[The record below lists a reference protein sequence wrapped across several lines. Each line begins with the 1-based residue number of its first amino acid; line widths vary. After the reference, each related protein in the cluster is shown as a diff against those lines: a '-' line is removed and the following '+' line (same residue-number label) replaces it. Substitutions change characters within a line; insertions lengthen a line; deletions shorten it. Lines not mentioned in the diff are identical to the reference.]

1 MGNTGAPL
9 HIFNIDDAKR
19 VTTYKLADDTN
30 VFRQD
35 SDENAPT
42 NQEPANG
49 SCFVG
54 CHNFAGTENTSWVVS
69 ARS

>member
-1 MGNTGAPL
+1 MNFLIRPAGLNDKNTVHQKFIAGRKTRAPL

-42 NQEPANG
+42 NQQPG
-49 SCFVG
+49 
-54 CHNFAGTENTSWVVS
+54 
-69 ARS
+69 